1 MLNKRGQFYL
11 VAALAIISIVI
22 GMASMANSSR
32 TTAGYKT
39 IYEIEEELVIES
51 EQVLDYGLVN
61 NLDTITLMTDFTETF
76 SNSFNEIEF
85 YFIFG
90 KTANLKAFKYFNG
103 ISEDVSGEISVVSEK
118 ILITVDGINYN
129 FDLTQGENFY
139 YIIFDETG
147 GEKYVAT
154 NSN

>member
-1 MLNKRGQFYL
+1 MKKRGQFYL

-32 TTAGYKT
+32 ATAGYKT

-61 NLDTITLMTDFTETF
+61 DDFDKMTDFTKTF

-90 KTANLKAFKYFNG
+90 KTANLKAYKYSNG
-103 ISEDVSGEISVVSEK
+103 LREDLIISIVSEK
-118 ILITVDGINYN
+118 ILITVDEINYN

-139 YIIFDETG
+139 YIISDKTED
-147 GEKYVAT
+147 EKYVAT